1 MNTDPM
7 NTDPMTV
14 GEKKQAW
21 QLLGRA
27 IDDAGAAGVPAEAF
41 LTRLALLCAL
51 ELPSL
56 ERTHQIIA
64 LAHEAG
70 RADVAPDDHHC

>member
-1 MNTDPM
+1 MTTDL
-7 NTDPMTV
+7 MTV
-14 GEKKQAW
+14 GEKKEAW
-21 QLLGRA
+21 ALLGRA
-27 IDDAGAAGVPAEAF
+27 IDDAGAAGVPAEVF

-56 ERTHQIIA
+56 ERMHQIIT

-70 RADVAPDDHHC
+70 RADAAPDAPHC